1 MQKPP
6 SCGRTRFYAKYFRR
20 LQVPIL
26 APVLDWS
33 PVRFEIAI
41 TLLMKMNQ
49 EGHHFTL
56 TQLSLSL
63 TLPVSR
69 LELVLLPGGRKALP
83 EIIDMTEQV
92 E

>member
-1 MQKPP
+1 
-6 SCGRTRFYAKYFRR
+6 
-20 LQVPIL
+20 
-26 APVLDWS
+26 
-33 PVRFEIAI
+33 
-41 TLLMKMNQ
+41 MKMNQ

-63 TLPVSR
+63 TMPVSR
-69 LELVLLPGGRKALP
+69 LKLVLLPGERKALP